1 MYVFYVKLQMKLK
14 LFGTSS
20 CATDPENYIIAYLN

>member
-20 CATDPENYIIAYLN
+20 CATNPENYILLI

>member
-20 CATDPENYIIAYLN
+20 CATDPENYILFLI